1 MINTVSL
8 MILRMPC
15 RTLPTYLKSVI
26 NIDYATYSSKQLPV
40 LHIIIAYILKQ
51 EKLNSD
57 NLNKDIL

>member
-1 MINTVSL
+1 MIATVSL
-8 MILRMPC
+8 MVIRIPY
-15 RTLPTYLKSVI
+15 TTTTTYLNQGV